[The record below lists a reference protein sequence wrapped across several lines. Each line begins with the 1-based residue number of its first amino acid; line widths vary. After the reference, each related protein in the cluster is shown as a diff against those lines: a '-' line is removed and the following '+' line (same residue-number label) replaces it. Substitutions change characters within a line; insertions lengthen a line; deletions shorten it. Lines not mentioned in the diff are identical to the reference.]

1 MYLRIQP
8 DSPGNTS
15 LHHYNNTP
23 TANNVES
30 QEVSLKVIS
39 CYCELYNPRQHGQTS
54 GLFPCFKYIPF
65 FFSLWEHHNLVWTDI
80 LYSIFFSYMSH
91 T

>member
-15 LHHYNNTP
+15 LHHYNNTL

-39 CYCELYNPRQHGQTS
+39 CYCELYNPRQHGQTP
-54 GLFPCFKYIPF
+54 GLFPCYKYIPF
-65 FFSLWEHHNLVWTDI
+65 FFFQV
-80 LYSIFFSYMSH
+80 IFFLTCHMHKTWKYLKV
-91 T
+91 